1 MLERQTSL
9 SKHFLAHYGKGA
21 ALLEKHLNTWQE
33 TSKAKEEL
41 PACVEFLLDQQN
53 GVRDGHGALAI
64 CILYTRSEICTCSV
78 LIERFAAVFFCL
90 FQTGSE
96 HLYALPRTPVLTL
109 EDETDNFCSAS
120 QMRKSSSI
128 HTSYL
133 YDEAQ
138 ATFTET
144 VNPKIYQVV
153 AAEKSARNNGGSG
166 SSNLC
171 KSKSEY
177 NLAFVSPTR
186 SGYTFGQPI
195 SPLFTHKDYLTM
207 IRIY

>member
-1 MLERQTSL
+1 M
-9 SKHFLAHYGKGA
+9 
-21 ALLEKHLNTWQE
+21 EKHLNTWQE

-78 LIERFAAVFFCL
+78 LIERFAAVFFL

-96 HLYALPRTPVLTL
+96 HLYAVPRTPEVLTV

-138 ATFTET
+138 STFTET
-144 VNPKIYQVV
+144 VNLKISAHQV
-153 AAEKSARNNGGSG
+153 AAAENSARNNGGSC

-177 NLAFVSPTR
+177 ILAFVSPTR
-186 SGYTFGQPI
+186 SG
-195 SPLFTHKDYLTM
+195 
-207 IRIY
+207 